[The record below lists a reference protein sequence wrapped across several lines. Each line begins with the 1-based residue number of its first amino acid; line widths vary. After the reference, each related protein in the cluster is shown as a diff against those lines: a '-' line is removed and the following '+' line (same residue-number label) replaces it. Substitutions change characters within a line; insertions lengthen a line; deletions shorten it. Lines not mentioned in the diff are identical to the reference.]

1 MKTIINVAI
10 AIGATVLTPLAV
22 NPQEY
27 SGCFLEN
34 ATGQTIDLGNV
45 CANNIAKTQ
54 SAPNGTFRVPIKR
67 RDGGIPVIEV
77 TFNGRQRFEMLLD
90 TGASATTISSKM
102 AKKIGID
109 IDRQIS
115 IATAGGVVKAG
126 ISNVASVQAGG
137 MVVKDIN
144 VIVSPHTTIGLLGQD
159 FLGDRDITITDKVVE
174 LRIRQ
179 R

>member
-1 MKTIINVAI
+1 MKTILNVAI
-10 AIGATVLTPLAV
+10 AFSAIVMTPLATH
-22 NPQEY
+22 PQEF

-34 ATGQTIDLGNV
+34 ANGQTIDLGDV
-45 CANNIAKTQ
+45 CANSIARPY
-54 SAPNGTFRVPIKR
+54 AANGTFRVPIKR

-77 TFNGRQRFEMLLD
+77 TFNGKQRFEMLLD

-102 AKKIGID
+102 AKKIGIGV
-109 IDRQIS
+109 DRQIS

-137 MVVKDIN
+137 MVVKDID
-144 VIVSPHTTIGLLGQD
+144 VIVSPHLPIGLLGQD
-159 FLGDRDITITDKVVE
+159 FLGDRDITITDKIVE

-179 R
+179 

>member
-1 MKTIINVAI
+1 MKTILNAAI
-10 AIGATVLTPLAV
+10 AFGAIVLTPLAV

-34 ATGQTIDLGNV
+34 ANGQTIDLGNV
-45 CANNIAKTQ
+45 CANSI
-54 SAPNGTFRVPIKR
+54 APNGTFRVPIKR

-77 TFNGRQRFEMLLD
+77 TFNGKQRFEMLLD

-109 IDRQIS
+109 VDRQIS
-115 IATAGGVVKAG
+115 VATAGGVVKAG

-137 MVVKDIN
+137 MVVKNIN
-144 VIVSPHTTIGLLGQD
+144 VIVSPHLPIGLLGQD
-159 FLGDRDITITDKVVE
+159 FLGDRDITITDKIVE

-179 R
+179 

>member
-1 MKTIINVAI
+1 MKTILNAAI
-10 AIGATVLTPLAV
+10 AFSAIVLTPLATH
-22 NPQEY
+22 PQEY

-34 ATGQTIDLGNV
+34 ANGQTIDLGNV
-45 CANNIAKTQ
+45 CADSIT
-54 SAPNGTFRVPIKR
+54 PNGTFRVPIKR

-77 TFNGRQRFEMLLD
+77 TFNGKQRFEMLLD

-109 IDRQIS
+109 VERQIS

-126 ISNVASVQAGG
+126 ISNIASVQAGG

-159 FLGDRDITITDKVVE
+159 FLGDRDIMITDKVVE

-179 R
+179 N

>member
-1 MKTIINVAI
+1 MKTIINVAL
-10 AIGATVLTPLAV
+10 AVTATVLTPLAV

-45 CANNIAKTQ
+45 CADSIT
-54 SAPNGTFRVPIKR
+54 PNGIFRVPIKR

-144 VIVSPHTTIGLLGQD
+144 VIVSPHLPIGLLGQD

-179 R
+179 N